1 VTTPRKPLRFFYN
14 RIPTFSLFFLI
25 QIALLVWMVV
35 EFQNQFYLFYAVSL
49 TLSVLVALWI
59 ITGDKNPTYKLAWVI
74 PILLFPL
81 FGGLMYLMV
90 KQSRLRYGL
99 RKRLPTLYDLANNS
113 LKLVTAEPSPA
124 QVLQQTAPETYRE
137 STYLTRVAMAPVYGN
152 THTHYFATGEAF
164 LPAFINALDQ
174 AKNYIFLEYFIIQ
187 EGVFWNQI
195 LSVLEQKVLHGVEVR
210 VLYDDAG
217 CLTRLPRNYPNLLKA
232 KGIQCSVFN
241 PMTPLFNP
249 MLNHRNHRK
258 IAVIDGLVGFTGGI
272 NLADEYINQIQIHG
286 YWKDCAIQ
294 LSGLA
299 VMSLT
304 RMFLVLWNATNKL
317 SWDCNPYLPL
327 EGGKNQPL
335 LTKPIDPTL
344 GFVQPFDDSP
354 LDNERVGAGIYQ
366 SLISR
371 AQETLYITTPYLIL
385 DNEMINALILAAK
398 SGVDVRIL
406 TPRIPDKKWVHWVT
420 QSNYPILLQAGVRIF
435 EYSPGFIHGK
445 MIVADN
451 QTAVIGTI
459 NMDYRSLYLHFEC
472 AVWLH
477 GTKSVRDIHQDMIH
491 TQASSQEITLS
502 EYSTIPWTT
511 RTLGKLLKI
520 FAYLM

>member
-1 VTTPRKPLRFFYN
+1 MTTNRRPLRFFYN
-14 RIPTFSLFFLI
+14 RIPSFSLFFLI
-25 QIALLVWMVV
+25 QVALLTWMVL
-35 EFQNQFYLFYAVSL
+35 EFQNQFYLFYAISL
-49 TLSVLVALWI
+49 SLSVLVVLWI

-90 KQSRLRYGL
+90 KQSKLRYGL
-99 RKRLPTLYDLANNS
+99 GKRLPKLYKEANES
-113 LKLVTAEPSPA
+113 LGKVIGENPPA
-124 QVLQQTAPETYRE
+124 KVLRQEAPETYRE
-137 STYLTRVAMAPVYGN
+137 STYLTKVAMAPVYGN
-152 THTHYFATGEAF
+152 TQTQYFATGEEF
-164 LPAFINALDQ
+164 LPAFINALEQ
-174 AKNYIFLEYFIIQ
+174 AQRYIFLEFFIIQ

-195 LSVLEQKVLHGVEVR
+195 LSVLEQKVHHGVEVR

-217 CLTRLPRNYPNLLKA
+217 CLTRLPRDYPKLLRA

-241 PMTPLFNP
+241 PMTPIFNP
-249 MLNHRNHRK
+249 MLNHRDHRK
-258 IAVIDGLVGFTGGI
+258 IAVIDGMVGFTGGI
-272 NLADEYINQIQIHG
+272 NLADEYINEYQILG

-294 LSGLA
+294 LTGPG
-299 VMSLT
+299 VVSLT

-317 SWDCNPYLPL
+317 PWDFNPYLPADR
-327 EGGKNQPL
+327 EENQPL
-335 LTKPIDPTL
+335 LSKPINPTL

-406 TPRIPDKKWVHWVT
+406 TPKVPDKQWVHWVT
-420 QSNYPILLQAGVRIF
+420 QSNYPVLLQAGVRIF

-451 QTAVIGTI
+451 LTAVIGTI

-477 GTKSVRDIHQDMIH
+477 GTQSVLDIQQDMVA
-491 TQASSQEITLS
+491 TQDKSEEFTL
-502 EYSTIPWTT
+502 ENYKKIPWTT
-511 RTLGKLLKI
+511 RSLGKLLKI